1 MAILPRPGE
10 NKMPAEL
17 KPLGGLAAL
26 PPGLM
31 TANTP
36 LEIGI
41 RRGVQMDDSSRIA
54 AQIQHNRGVYTRPPV
69 GPVEYSEGNI
79 KKSTELTGVA
89 GYNQKE
95 IPFRDSA
102 DDI

>member
-36 LEIGI
+36 FGDWDPSWCPDGRL
-41 RRGVQMDDSSRIA
+41 
-54 AQIQHNRGVYTRPPV
+54 
-69 GPVEYSEGNI
+69 
-79 KKSTELTGVA
+79 
-89 GYNQKE
+89 
-95 IPFRDSA
+95 
-102 DDI
+102 